1 MKNLT
6 ALAVVALASQTVIA
20 FAGEPVVSSKEV
32 ITPAPPP
39 PVSYFRPNE
48 FDIGAFGTYVTG
60 TGENPTG
67 TRVRDDFTTT
77 VSGETTVTGWGG
89 GMDFSYFFPWKYA
102 GVRFQGAG
110 VSLSTGDFTVT
121 ETFNGVN
128 GVRTASRTGSVST
141 AAGIITAQ
149 IILRLPLDDF
159 WPSVHLAPY
168 GIGGFGVLFGGGGG
182 GGQTINTQFP
192 ELNERFNS
200 IERSVQSRPLGTIG
214 GGFEYRFTPH
224 IGLFGEATYNFIDHI
239 HGKADNNF
247 IQTNFGLRY
256 AF

>member
-1 MKNLT
+1 MKKLT
-6 ALAVVALASQTVIA
+6 ALAVVALASQAVIT
-20 FAGEPVVSSKEV
+20 FAGEPVVSSKQV
-32 ITPAPPP
+32 ITPAPP

-48 FDIGAFGTYVTG
+48 FDIGAFATYATG

-67 TRVRDDFTTT
+67 TRVRDGFTTT
-77 VSGETTVTGWGG
+77 VSGETTVSGWGG

-121 ETFNGVN
+121 ETFTGVN

-141 AAGIITAQ
+141 AAGVITAQ
-149 IILRLPLDDF
+149 IILRLPLDDY

-168 GIGGFGVLFGGGGG
+168 GIGGFGCLFAGG

-192 ELNERFNS
+192 ELNARVNS
-200 IERSVQSRPLGTIG
+200 IDRSVQSRPLGTIG

>member
-1 MKNLT
+1 MKKII
-6 ALAVVALASQTVIA
+6 ALAVVALGSQAVVS
-20 FAGEPVVSSKEV
+20 FAGPPPSKEV
-32 ITPAPPP
+32 IAPPPP

-67 TRVRDDFTTT
+67 TRVRDNFTTT
-77 VSGETTVTGWGG
+77 VSGDTTVTGWGG

-110 VSLSTGDFTVT
+110 VSVSTGDFTVT
-121 ETFNGVN
+121 TTNSFNGVT
-128 GVRTASRTGSVST
+128 RSRTGSVST

-149 IILRLPLDDF
+149 IILRLPLDDY

-168 GIGGFGVLFGGGGG
+168 GIGGFGALFGGGGG
-182 GGQTINTQFP
+182 GGQTIDTRFP
-192 ELNERFNS
+192 ELNQRFNS

>member
-67 TRVRDDFTTT
+67 TRVRDGFTTT
-77 VSGETTVTGWGG
+77 VSGETTVSGWGG

-182 GGQTINTQFP
+182 GGQTIDTRFP

>member
-1 MKNLT
+1 MKKII
-6 ALAVVALASQTVIA
+6 ALAVVALGSQAVVS
-20 FAGEPVVSSKEV
+20 FAGPPPSKEV
-32 ITPAPPP
+32 IAPPPP

-67 TRVRDDFTTT
+67 TRVRDNFTTT
-77 VSGETTVTGWGG
+77 VSGDTTVTGWGG

-110 VSLSTGDFTVT
+110 VSVSTGDFTVT
-121 ETFNGVN
+121 TTNSFNGVT
-128 GVRTASRTGSVST
+128 RSRTGSVST

-149 IILRLPLDDF
+149 IILRLPLDDY

-168 GIGGFGVLFGGGGG
+168 GIGGFGALFGGG

-192 ELNERFNS
+192 ELNSRFNS

>member
-1 MKNLT
+1 MKRSI
-6 ALAVVALASQTVIA
+6 ALAVAALASQAVAT
-20 FAGEPVVSSKEV
+20 FAGPPSPKEV
-32 ITPAPPP
+32 ISPPPPP

-48 FDIGAFGTYVTG
+48 FDIGAFATYVTG

-67 TRVRDDFTTT
+67 TRVRGDFTTT
-77 VSGETTVTGWGG
+77 VSGDTTPTGWGG

-110 VSLSTGDFTVT
+110 VSVSTGDFTVT
-121 ETFNGVN
+121 TTNSFTGVT
-128 GVRTASRTGSVST
+128 RSRTGSVST
-141 AAGIITAQ
+141 AAGIITAT

-159 WPSVHLAPY
+159 WSNVHLAPY
-168 GIGGFGVLFGGGGG
+168 GIGGFGCLFGGG

-192 ELNERFNS
+192 ELNSRFNS

-214 GGFEYRFTPH
+214 GGLEYRFTPN

-239 HGKADNNF
+239 HGKVDSNF
-247 IQTNFGLRY
+247 VQTNFGLRY

>member
-1 MKNLT
+1 MKRL
-6 ALAVVALASQTVIA
+6 ALAIVAFWSQA
-20 FAGEPVVSSKEV
+20 VVSFGGPPPSKEV

-67 TRVRDDFTTT
+67 TRVRDGFTTT

-110 VSLSTGDFTVT
+110 VSLSSGTFTVT
-121 ETFNGVN
+121 ESFNGV
-128 GVRTASRTGSVST
+128 TASRTGSVST

-149 IILRLPLDDF
+149 IILRLPLDDY

-182 GGQTINTQFP
+182 GGQTIDTRFP

>member
-1 MKNLT
+1 MKRLI
-6 ALAVVALASQTVIA
+6 ALAVAAFASQSIVT
-20 FAGEPVVSSKEV
+20 FAGPPPPSKEV

-60 TGENPTG
+60 TGENQTG
-67 TRVRDDFTTT
+67 TRVRDGFTTT
-77 VSGETTVTGWGG
+77 VTGDTTFTGWGG

-110 VSLSTGDFTVT
+110 VSVSTGDFTVT
-121 ETFNGVN
+121 TTNSFNGVT
-128 GVRTASRTGSVST
+128 RSRTGSVST
-141 AAGIITAQ
+141 AAGIITAD
-149 IILRLPLDDF
+149 IILRVPLDDF
-159 WPSVHLAPY
+159 WPGVHLAPY
-168 GIGGFGVLFGGGGG
+168 GIGGFGGLFAGG
-182 GGQTINTQFP
+182 GGQTIHTRFP

-200 IERSVQSRPLGTIG
+200 VSKEVQSRPLGHIG

-224 IGLFGEATYNFIDHI
+224 IGIFGEATYNFIDHTR
-239 HGKADNNF
+239 GKTDNNF

>member
-6 ALAVVALASQTVIA
+6 ALAIVALGSQAVGS
-20 FAGEPVVSSKEV
+20 FAGPPEPKEV

-67 TRVRDDFTTT
+67 TRVRDNFTTT
-77 VSGETTVTGWGG
+77 VSGDTTVTGWGG

-110 VSLSTGDFTVT
+110 VSVSTGDFTVT
-121 ETFNGVN
+121 TTNTFTGVT
-128 GVRTASRTGSVST
+128 RSRTGSVST

-149 IILRLPLDDF
+149 IIMRLPLDDF

-182 GGQTINTQFP
+182 QTINTEFP
-192 ELNERFNS
+192 ELNSRFNS

>member
-1 MKNLT
+1 MRRL
-6 ALAVVALASQTVIA
+6 ALAMVALGSQAVAS
-20 FAGEPVVSSKEV
+20 FGGPPPSKEV
-32 ITPAPPP
+32 ISPPPP

-67 TRVRDDFTTT
+67 TRVRDGFTTT
-77 VSGETTVTGWGG
+77 VSGETTVSGWGG

-121 ETFNGVN
+121 ESFNGVN

-141 AAGIITAQ
+141 AAGIITGQ

-168 GIGGFGVLFGGGGG
+168 GIGGFGCLFGGG

-192 ELNERFNS
+192 ELNSRFNS
-200 IERSVQSRPLGTIG
+200 ISRSVQSRPLGTIG
-214 GGFEYRFTPH
+214 GGLEYRFTPH
-224 IGLFGEATYNFIDHI
+224 IGVFGEATYNFIDHTR
-239 HGKADNNF
+239 GKADNNF

>member
-1 MKNLT
+1 MKRLALT
-6 ALAVVALASQTVIA
+6 IVALGSQAVVS
-20 FAGEPVVSSKEV
+20 FAGPPPSKEV
-32 ITPAPPP
+32 ISPAPPP

-67 TRVRDDFTTT
+67 TRVRDNFTTT
-77 VSGETTVTGWGG
+77 VSGDTTVTGWGG

-110 VSLSTGDFTVT
+110 VSVSTGDFTVT
-121 ETFNGVN
+121 TTNSFNGVT
-128 GVRTASRTGSVST
+128 RSRTGSVST

-149 IILRLPLDDF
+149 IILRLPLDDY

-168 GIGGFGVLFGGGGG
+168 GIGGFGALFGGGGG
-182 GGQTINTQFP
+182 GGQTIDTRFP
-192 ELNERFNS
+192 ELNQRFNS

>member
-1 MKNLT
+1 MRRL
-6 ALAVVALASQTVIA
+6 ALAIVALGSQAVGS
-20 FAGEPVVSSKEV
+20 FGGPPPSKEV
-32 ITPAPPP
+32 ISPAPPP

-48 FDIGAFGTYVTG
+48 FDIGAFATYVSG
-60 TGENPTG
+60 TGENQTG
-67 TRVRDDFTTT
+67 TRVRDGFTTT
-77 VSGETTVTGWGG
+77 VSGETSFTGWGG

-110 VSLSTGDFTVT
+110 VSVSTGDFTVT
-121 ETFNGVN
+121 TTNSVTGV
-128 GVRTASRTGSVST
+128 TASRTGSVST
-141 AAGIITAQ
+141 AAGIITAT

-159 WPSVHLAPY
+159 WSNVHLAPY
-168 GIGGFGVLFGGGGG
+168 GIGGFGCLFGGG

-192 ELNERFNS
+192 ELNSRFNS

-214 GGFEYRFTPH
+214 GGLEYRFTPN

-239 HGKADNNF
+239 HGKVDSNF
-247 IQTNFGLRY
+247 VQTNFGLRY